1 MTESNSS
8 VMRIILLDQNMT
20 VESSHFRNCE
30 DTDGTEGFGCYRKNL
45 ALCHISAEL
54 AVCGTLQTIESD
66 VARCDISLEGSL
78 GYLFRKGSC
87 HNELVFH
94 RAESQFSGAGI
105 SAVEAHEGI
114 FQGVREFA
122 LDALFVHILRN
133 AVVDIQQGN
142 GILADAGSDELAE
155 CSVDIYLTGYG
166 DSSSGETAVYIAG
179 NKAELSLKCRPAFSG
194 DGHILAIAPCEPLP
208 SQAG

>member
-1 MTESNSS
+1 MAECNSS
-8 VMRIILLDQNMT
+8 MMRIVLLNQNMT
-20 VESSHFRNCE
+20 IESSHLRNCE

-78 GYLFRKGSC
+78 SYLFRKGSC

-194 DGHILAIAPCEPLP
+194 DGHILAIALVPLP